1 MVENTV
7 DKYLLKFSAIAGVLF
22 LFIALILF
30 LAKHDSLSNFSIA
43 YLMSFIFTGS
53 NFLVMRKVDLH
64 DQSRFTKIFGI
75 SLAVRFLLVIAALI
89 FMLKALNNHQIFFT
103 VSFII
108 SYICHS
114 VIEIIFLNKI
124 LETDTKK

>member
-1 MVENTV
+1 VQKIV
-7 DKYLLKFSAIAGVLF
+7 DTYLLKFTVITGGAGLTAIIFMAFFAMQKVPVF
-22 LFIALILF
+22 LM
-30 LAKHDSLSNFSIA
+30 A
-43 YLMSFIFTGS
+43 YVISFVFVGS
-53 NFLVMRKVDLH
+53 NFLAIRKINLD
-64 DQSRFTKIFGI
+64 DQNRFFKIFGWT
-75 SLAVRFLLVIAALI
+75 LAIRFVMVIAVLVVI
-89 FMLKALNNHQIFFT
+89 LKMINNHQIFFT

>member
-1 MVENTV
+1 MQREADT
-7 DKYLLKFSAIAGVLF
+7 YLLKFSAIAGG
-22 LFIALILF
+22 LFIIVALLLALF
-30 LAKHDSLSNFSIA
+30 EPEKFITFCIA
-43 YLMSFIFTGS
+43 YLLSFVFTGS
-53 NFLVMRKVDLH
+53 NFLVMRKMKLD
-64 DQSRFTKIFGI
+64 DQSKFTRIFGT
-75 SLAVRFLLVIAALI
+75 SLVVRFLLVIAVLI